1 MAEEETTGLSTRY
14 PNLRPIKAGEVRN
27 PTGRNGKARLE
38 EFREYLNEKAE
49 TSSSHTRWGNVLRAL
64 YATAIDR
71 RRRDHVAAIRVILAY
86 ELGLPT
92 QALQLDHSST
102 DGSMGRVANVVIYL
116 PDNGRGPRPADA
128 DSQQDPVPG
137 AGACSP
143 PDLSPRLWGS
153 QVPAADGSAVDE
165 TGRAGNS
172 DG

>member
-1 MAEEETTGLSTRY
+1 MAEEDSTGLRLRY

-38 EFREYLNEKAE
+38 EFREYLSEKAE
-49 TSSSHTRWGNVLRAL
+49 VSSSHTRWGNILRAL

-102 DGSMGRVANVVIYL
+102 DGSMGRSANVVIYL
-116 PDNGRGPRPADA
+116 PDNGRGPRPAA
-128 DSQQDPVPG
+128 TGGPG
-137 AGACSP
+137 G
-143 PDLSPRLWGS
+143 
-153 QVPAADGSAVDE
+153 PAPGDE
-165 TGRAGNS
+165 RSLVEKPGRGGDS